1 MRTPVI
7 TLGTR
12 LTLARESAG
21 LSVQAMAARLGITRH
36 TITRYEHDAS
46 PVPTP
51 VIYAYSGICDVP
63 VEWLEGRTEL
73 EQVVHAI
80 RCMKQSLSGEP
91 YALAVSA

>member
-7 TLGTR
+7 TLGNR
-12 LTLARESAG
+12 LALARESASI
-21 LSVQAMAARLGITRH
+21 SVQAMATRLGVDRR
-36 TITRYEHDAS
+36 TITRYEHDS
-46 PVPTP
+46 RNVPNA
-51 VIYAYSGICDVP
+51 VVYGYSAICDVA

-91 YALAVSA
+91 YVLAATA